1 MPVGVNTELVL
12 GTSAARGIKTPEPH
26 DVADAIVE
34 ALQTGRYE
42 VYVPKRMNAM
52 ARLGALLPLRAR
64 DAINSASGGDV
75 MTHPNSAA
83 RAAYEERIR
92 RGLEA
97 SPGSAPAAAAAAP
110 APPAETPEPPA
121 AETSTPEAP
130 PRLRPRTRPR
140 RSPPTATTPR
150 PPRARRKPS
159 RRSSSGHGRETGHT
173 FPFLD
178 QAPLRRKPV
187 RDQPADLGAGVLL
200 EEVAGVGDHVVD
212 LGPEHR
218 REPFAGLLRQH
229 RVRVGPQDQ
238 LGPRV

>member
-1 MPVGVNTELVL
+1 MPVGVNTELYSGL
-12 GTSAARGIKTPEPH
+12 QPLRGIKTPEPQ

-97 SPGSAPAAAAAAP
+97 SPGSAPAAAAARALRARARAARAGAP
-110 APPAETPEPPA
+110 APG
-121 AETSTPEAP
+121 
-130 PRLRPRTRPR
+130 PRRPR
-140 RSPPTATTPR
+140 R
-150 PPRARRKPS
+150 RAAR
-159 RRSSSGHGRETGHT
+159 
-173 FPFLD
+173 
-178 QAPLRRKPV
+178 A
-187 RDQPADLGAGVLL
+187 
-200 EEVAGVGDHVVD
+200 
-212 LGPEHR
+212 
-218 REPFAGLLRQH
+218 
-229 RVRVGPQDQ
+229 
-238 LGPRV
+238 